1 MPAETAE
8 ILPRLPTCD
17 QIVARA
23 TMIARD
29 PTDVETWL
37 LSLPPTRRQTRWA
50 VVVAVC
56 QITALALL
64 APFAKTRLAQI
75 DAFIPAFE
83 GVIFVTDLVTSALL
97 FSQFA
102 IYRLR
107 ALLVLACGYLFTA
120 LMIIPHALT
129 FPGAFSPTGLLGAG
143 LQTTAWIYWFWHLLF
158 PVALLVYG
166 LMKDEKPV
174 PGPAQASSLAVIGR
188 CVALVVAL
196 VCGLT
201 LLATA
206 GNDYMPQLS
215 AERVSFTPAN
225 DVLGAVT
232 TLVCVSALA
241 VLGLR
246 RRSLLDQWLMI
257 VALAAILEMG
267 LAVIFIS
274 GRFSLGFYA
283 GRVFSLLT
291 STVVLVVL
299 LAETTRLYANVARSN
314 MRLQRE
320 QSSRLMNL
328 EAMTAS
334 IAHEVKQPL
343 TALVA
348 NAGAARQWIARTP
361 PDLDEARAALD
372 DVIEAGHCVSGVFDN
387 IRALFRRGNL
397 KEESINLNKL
407 AQRVLDAFADEF
419 KRHHVAARIELSS
432 ALPPVVGHA
441 GQLQEVLFNLVQNAV
456 EAMDAVAEDR
466 RLLHVRTKHRG
477 DRISLTVQD
486 SGPGFDE
493 KILSSLFNTFIST
506 KSAGMGLGLA
516 ICRMIIERHGGEIS
530 AAKADPHGAVFR
542 VELPA
547 GRWPP
552 HAKEPHPAT
561 EDMRAKA

>member
-8 ILPRLPTCD
+8 ALPRLPTCD

-143 LQTTAWIYWFWHLLF
+143 LQTTAWLYWFWHLLF

-206 GNDYMPQLS
+206 GNDYMPRLS

-225 DVLGAVT
+225 DVLGAAA

-348 NAGAARQWIARTP
+348 NAGAVRQWIARTP

-372 DVIEAGHCVSGVFDN
+372 DVIEAGHRVSEVFDN
-387 IRALFRRGNL
+387 IRALFRRSNL

-407 AQRVLDAFADEF
+407 AQRVLVAFADDF
-419 KRHHVAARIELSS
+419 KRHHVAARMELSS
-432 ALPPVVGHA
+432 ALPPVVGHG

-466 RLLHVRTKHRG
+466 RLLHVRTEHRG

-493 KILSSLFNTFIST
+493 KILSNLFNTFIST

-530 AAKADPHGAVFR
+530 AAMADPHGAVFR

-547 GRWPP
+547 GRWRP

-561 EDMRAKA
+561 